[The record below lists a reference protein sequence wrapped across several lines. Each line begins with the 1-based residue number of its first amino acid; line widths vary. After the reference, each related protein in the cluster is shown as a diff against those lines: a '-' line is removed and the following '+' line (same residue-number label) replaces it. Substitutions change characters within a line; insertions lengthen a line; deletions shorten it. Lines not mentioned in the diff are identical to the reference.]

1 MRVRTTNADV
11 RRANRAAILRPLLL
25 GGPTNRVVLSNVTG
39 LSSASVTTLIADLL
53 AEGLIVETGTQGSDG
68 GRPRVLLEPSRR
80 YVTVGVD
87 VGETNI
93 CVEAFDLGMRV
104 VGKAPLDLRPRESQP
119 HEVIAAVISGVHELM
134 ASPDLVGRVV
144 LGVGVGVPGVVE
156 QGPQGV
162 HAPGLGWQNVALGP
176 ALQQEVKVPV
186 LVDNGAKTLGQAE
199 MWFGAGRGASHAIV
213 ALLGLGV
220 GAAIFTDG
228 VLYRGIA
235 SSAGEWGHTCIVV
248 DGRPCRCGARGCVE
262 AYVGAEPLLAQWRER
277 NSRVRVPRRHRQ
289 EESIDKLIAAA
300 GRDEAAAQL
309 LRDVAVHL
317 GVAVANL
324 VNLFNPERIIIGGWL
339 GLRLGPLLL
348 DDIRATLDKQALAYP
363 AMSVALEMGTLGN
376 DAVALGASTLVVSRL
391 IESGGEMARAGLEL
405 PS

>member
-1 MRVRTTNADV
+1 MRVHTTNTDV

-25 GGPTNRVVLSNVTG
+25 GGPMNRVVLGSLTG
-39 LSSASVTTLIADLL
+39 LSSASVTTLVADLL
-53 AEGLIVETGTQGSDG
+53 TEGLVVEAGTQESDG
-68 GRPRVLLEPSRR
+68 GRPRVLLEPSPRF
-80 YVTVGVD
+80 VSVGVD

-93 CVEAFDLGMRV
+93 CIEAFDLGMRV
-104 VGKAPLDLRPRESQP
+104 VAKVTCGLRPSESQP
-119 HEVIAAVISGVHELM
+119 HEVIEAVISGVRQ
-134 ASPDLVGRVV
+134 LVGSAELAGCSV

-176 ALQQEVKVPV
+176 ALQREVEVPV

-220 GAAIFTDG
+220 GAAIFTNG
-228 VLYRGIA
+228 ELYRGAA

-248 DGRPCRCGARGCVE
+248 DGRPCRCGARGCLE
-262 AYVGAEPLLAQWRER
+262 AYVGAEPMLVQWRER
-277 NSRVRVPRRHRQ
+277 NSRVRIPRRHNP
-289 EESIDKLIAAA
+289 EEWVDRLITAA
-300 GRDEAAAQL
+300 GSDEGAAQL
-309 LRDVAVHL
+309 LRDVAVNL

-339 GLRLGPLLL
+339 GLRLGPILM
-348 DDIRATLDKQALAYP
+348 DGIRATLDKQALAYP
-363 AMSVALEMGTLGN
+363 AMSVALELGKLGT

-391 IESGGEMARAGLEL
+391 IESGGEMAREALNV